1 MLEGVCGFGEGIGAF
16 CCTFPVSVAPV
27 AAPSATPCRWL
38 PPFIQSCKG

>member
-27 AAPSATPCRWL
+27 APSATPCRWL